1 MLGEIEYQGDRDEEQ
16 GRDAVKLNEDVGFAA
31 ATVTHLR
38 SVRREHDDR
47 QGPRGRIAPT
57 LVRVRGQ
64 VEDGVRR
71 VMAHVGV
78 WCGRCK
84 ASNLNFHSFWM
95 NFAFFVKPEFNFEN
109 CIM

>member
-1 MLGEIEYQGDRDEEQ
+1 MLSEIEYQGDRDEEQ

-47 QGPRGRIAPT
+47 QGPRGQIAPA

-64 VEDGVRR
+64 VEDSVRR
-71 VMAHVGV
+71 VMAQVV
-78 WCGRCK
+78 VRCGRCK

-109 CIM
+109 CFM